1 MPVRRCVEV
10 DLGTVDWTEHPPILD
25 RITSQAEGG
34 LGWGRGGAL
43 GEARYLVYRDV
54 ESDQNFDACL
64 RALRELVGAE
74 HAGEVACPEST
85 AAAVL

>member
-25 RITSQAEGG
+25 RITNQAEGG

-43 GEARYLVYRDV
+43 GGERYLVYRDV
-54 ESDQNFDACL
+54 ESDEDFDACL
-64 RALRELVGAE
+64 WALRELIGE
-74 HAGEVACPEST
+74 QHAGEVACPES
-85 AAAVL
+85 AAAAAL